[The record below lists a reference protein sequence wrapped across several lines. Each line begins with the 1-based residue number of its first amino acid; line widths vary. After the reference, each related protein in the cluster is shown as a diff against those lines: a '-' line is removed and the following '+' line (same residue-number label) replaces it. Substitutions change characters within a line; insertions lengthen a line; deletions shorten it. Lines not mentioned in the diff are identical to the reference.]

1 MQYRPHRE
9 VFMPLLTKS
18 TQSPIRG
25 INQSTLIA
33 LLFVLIAGAIGGL
46 LYWITAIWTGTELPV
61 VFGAG
66 TVPVLMLLGAL
77 AAAVGVYVLTASD
90 MGAIRTYVFGIL
102 CGLAWQPMLS
112 AGARLASNAAASN
125 QNAQLG
131 QSTQQVQTA
140 TQSGSSA
147 QVSAAVQQSVPVI
160 NKSLELS
167 STVTDSAK
175 KAEILDSSKQAIT
188 QLQASAVKAPEA
200 SVDALANVS
209 LTAAKSGQSTV
220 ALQAIESLNTI
231 SRNPAI
237 RQNPTLMLK
246 LHQSLSAVASQSK
259 DPSVQ
264 KAAKAAAQ

>member
-1 MQYRPHRE
+1 
-9 VFMPLLTKS
+9 MPLLTKS

-46 LYWITAIWTGTELPV
+46 LYWITAVWTGTKLPV

-90 MGAIRTYVFGIL
+90 MGAIRTYVFAIL

-112 AGARLASNAAASN
+112 AGSRLASNAAASN

-131 QSTQQVQTA
+131 QSTQQVQSA
-140 TQSGSSA
+140 TQSGNSA
-147 QVSAAVQQSVPVI
+147 QVTAAVQQSVPLI
-160 NKSLELS
+160 NKSLQLS

-188 QLQASAVKAPEA
+188 QLQASAAKAPEA
-200 SVDALANVS
+200 SAEALANVS
-209 LTAAKSGQSTV
+209 VTASKSGQSAV
-220 ALQAIESLNTI
+220 ALQAIDSLNTV
-231 SRNPAI
+231 SRDPAVKKNPA
-237 RQNPTLMLK
+237 LLLK
-246 LHQSLSAVASQSK
+246 LHESLTTIAAQSK
-259 DPSVQ
+259 DLSVQ
-264 KAAKAAAQ
+264 KAAKSAAAQVQ